1 VGSADPLVEGAG
13 SSERDDGKVA
23 KEGEEKARE
32 RSGNERICITSV
44 KSDQRWG
51 EGSDHL
57 QILAY
62 LQSARR
68 SHRHQPL
75 SSSTRI
81 HRTLQRRHLGLHL
94 GIHPSLLFRVAVEA
108 ELIIGGDRFRFR
120 ARSGGE
126 DARSVSVDERVEA
139 SRLQRGKQRDGQSEE
154 PGGIQ
159 AERKRYKRRTESR
172 VTGSS
177 ESVPLSVS
185 PTKRAV
191 EPSVR

>member
-1 VGSADPLVEGAG
+1 MGRRFGSFAD
-13 SSERDDGKVA
+13 SSLPPECPK
-23 KEGEEKARE
+23 
-32 RSGNERICITSV
+32 I
-44 KSDQRWG
+44 
-51 EGSDHL
+51 
-57 QILAY
+57 
-62 LQSARR
+62 
-68 SHRHQPL
+68 P
-75 SSSTRI
+75 SSPATEFLY

-139 SRLQRGKQRDGQSEE
+139 SRLQRDKQRDGQSEE